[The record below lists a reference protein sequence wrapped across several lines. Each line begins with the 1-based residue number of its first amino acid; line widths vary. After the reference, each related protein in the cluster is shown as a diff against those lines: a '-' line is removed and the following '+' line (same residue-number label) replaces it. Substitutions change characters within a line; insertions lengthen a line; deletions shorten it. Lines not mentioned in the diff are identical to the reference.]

1 VEAFQAAV
9 YIQPMR
15 YMIFIILSAFWAVF
29 MLLGVPTLVLIDST
43 MNLPSW
49 VAWIAIGYGIFGS
62 PIILLLYG
70 DASLDKERR
79 RAPAPRSSFDA
90 S

>member
-1 VEAFQAAV
+1 
-9 YIQPMR
+9 MR
-15 YMIFIILSAFWAVF
+15 YIIFIILSAFWAVF
-29 MLLGVPTLVLIDST
+29 MLFGVPTLVLIDST

-70 DASLDKERR
+70 DTSLDEERR
-79 RAPAPRSSFDA
+79 HAPVPRSSFDTF
-90 S
+90 